1 MATILTT
8 TYDSVSST
16 NALTITLAS
25 LATSSTLLAGR
36 QSTIVDNTST
46 KYMDFLVSGQVTAG
60 TTLTFDSSVVATSS
74 EADADANTQMQAG
87 SLVLSNA
94 TLTKVSAAMTAG
106 KDSLTGSVPD
116 FSTAFSPLTDTYN
129 HHG

>member
-1 MATILTT
+1 
-8 TYDSVSST
+8 
-16 NALTITLAS
+16 
-25 LATSSTLLAGR
+25 
-36 QSTIVDNTST
+36 
-46 KYMDFLVSGQVTAG
+46 
-60 TTLTFDSSVVATSS
+60 
-74 EADADANTQMQAG
+74 MQAG

-116 FSTAFSPLTDTYN
+116 FNTAFIPLTDTYN